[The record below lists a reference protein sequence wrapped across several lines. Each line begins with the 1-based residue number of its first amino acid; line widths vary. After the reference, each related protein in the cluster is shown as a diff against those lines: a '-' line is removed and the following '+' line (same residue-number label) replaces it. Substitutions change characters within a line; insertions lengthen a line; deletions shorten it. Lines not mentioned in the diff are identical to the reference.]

1 MRALLLVL
9 LVCTRVWAVGIIRES
24 NGIHVF
30 PDGISGPGVGVNAAQ
45 FGVVCDATT
54 DNCQAY
60 KAIDTFLGTQG
71 NGGRVI
77 FPVGECRSSCPLP
90 LRQQSTYECSG
101 AGGTILST
109 LTSGTGTA
117 LMQSRLPRTCA
128 TSGAGSCDAA
138 VGTAGRGQG
147 CVCYTNADCQSASCT
162 GGTVQ
167 RNVRIEGC
175 RFLLR
180 IQNST
185 AIDLAGIS
193 ESTVSFNF
201 FSALSSTNTT
211 DILLS
216 DDAGAVAGYDNL
228 LVGNF
233 IQSAGIGV
241 WIQNH
246 ANGTHLIGNTIDSNL
261 IGLEIDTTTNATQII
276 GNNFQSDSTED
287 ALDNGQFSAYSA
299 NRWENTASHLVIGAS
314 ATNVSAS
321 AKDLHASSGAPLTNS
336 GSRSVMDGL
345 PFGATAPVACATTTP
360 GISYY
365 DTSPLPSNAP
375 MLCYCNGQATP
386 RYCRSD
392 TGACG
397 SSTTDCL

>member
-1 MRALLLVL
+1 
-9 LVCTRVWAVGIIRES
+9 
-24 NGIHVF
+24 
-30 PDGISGPGVGVNAAQ
+30 
-45 FGVVCDATT
+45 
-54 DNCQAY
+54 
-60 KAIDTFLGTQG
+60 
-71 NGGRVI
+71 
-77 FPVGECRSSCPLP
+77 
-90 LRQQSTYECSG
+90 
-101 AGGTILST
+101 
-109 LTSGTGTA
+109 
-117 LMQSRLPRTCA
+117 
-128 TSGAGSCDAA
+128 